1 MGEALW
7 TSRLRWRM
15 RGATLWP
22 AFVLAVVVDAV
33 LLELLPISGDDG
45 PGLFAALILAGV
57 ANLIVVAVV
66 APLAGRLYRRR
77 RPEMPTVVTTDRA
90 GTVLLVL
97 GAAFVAALGL
107 AHRPALRAADADLTT
122 QAQLA
127 KSFVIIHGPPEY
139 RARADHL
146 NTWKQGPQLYRTCVR
161 GPDPKRAYCMIIDTS
176 HSPPKL
182 SVDRDQRPNG
192 VAAGTDGAARH

>member
-22 AFVLAVVVDAV
+22 AFVLAVVLDAV

-57 ANLIVVAVV
+57 VNLIVVAVV

-77 RPEMPTVVTTDRA
+77 RPEMPMVVATDRA
-90 GTVLLVL
+90 GTALLVL
-97 GAAFVAALGL
+97 GAAFVATLGL
-107 AHRPALRAADADLTT
+107 VHRPALRAADADLTA

-127 KSFVIIHGPPEY
+127 KSFVIIHGPAEY
-139 RARADHL
+139 RTHADHL
-146 NTWKQGPQLYRTCVR
+146 NTWKQGPNLYRTCVR
-161 GPDPKRAYCMIIDTS
+161 GPDPDRAFCMIIDTA
-176 HSPPKL
+176 HSPARL
-182 SVDRDQRPNG
+182 SVDRDRRPNAA
-192 VAAGTDGAARH
+192 VAGP